1 MPKITT
7 KKKPPQSIDI
17 RKFHIFCI
25 SLKDA
30 KQRRRDIIS
39 MSQNKGLTTYFIDAI
54 DGRQLS
60 RKALQQQTQ
69 IPIEWNALGGHTDE
83 INLTTEAACCLSHI
97 KTWRTILKYNLDNA
111 IIIED
116 DVSLQ
121 RLRNIII
128 PDQADF
134 VYLSNRANFNS
145 DYEVHGPVS
154 GSEAYYLTKG
164 CCKKLLK
171 IFSKITMPV
180 DVQWLPQMQSLT
192 NSKHVLSV
200 FTNQSLP
207 MLNAYVDPGIF
218 SLNRHSQKSQI
229 LDKTYND

>member
-1 MPKITT
+1 
-7 KKKPPQSIDI
+7 
-17 RKFHIFCI
+17 
-25 SLKDA
+25 
-30 KQRRRDIIS
+30 
-39 MSQNKGLTTYFIDAI
+39 MSQNKRLNTYFIDAI

-97 KTWRTILKYNLDNA
+97 KTWRTILKYNLDNV

-145 DYEVHGPVS
+145 DYEAQGPLS
-154 GSEAYYLTKG
+154 GSEAYYLTKD

-180 DVQWLPQMQSLT
+180 DIQWLPQMQSLI
-192 NSKHVLSV
+192 NSKHALSV
-200 FTNQSLP
+200 LTNQSLP
-207 MLNAYVDPGIF
+207 ILDAYVDPGIF

-229 LDKTYND
+229 LDKIYNDQKKQ